1 VRYLAGKALT
11 IAVTVFIGVFFTV
24 LLANQP
30 SRRGLGPPESPF
42 ETSLEAQISLVVRAN
57 INHGT
62 IRRDANG
69 DPDPSQV
76 EALTEKLRKEAGLNL
91 PHLPRY
97 MLWTVKALTF
107 DWGQLGARQGGSFI
121 YGQKSATASAN
132 DIILQYLPNTML
144 LVGTA
149 YLLVFLIGMPLSL
162 YLARNYGHWL
172 DRAFA
177 ALSPISSVPSW
188 VFGIVLIAIFALQ
201 LRWLPF
207 GGMFDFHRPE
217 DPIEYARVLAR
228 HMILP
233 VSAIVL
239 SLLFQV
245 VYTWRTFFM
254 IYAEEDYVELARA
267 KGLPSKVLERQYIL
281 RPALPYI
288 ITSFATTLIG
298 FWQLSMALE
307 AIFQWPG
314 LGWLY
319 IKEALPNFWGE
330 SMEPGELIIVVGIVV
345 IFAYLLGC
353 VVFILDLAYVM
364 IDPRIHLL
372 PANNAM
378 PTRAWV
384 KSGGV
389 SWKAR
394 LKAWM
399 KWRGKDDGKPTRG
412 RAKGRGFSW
421 IRAAGDFKESILDF
435 HGRSGV
441 FFQELRRYP
450 SAIFGLTVILVLLV
464 GSIYAV
470 IALPYDQYG
479 KDYDQKRMTDYSYA
493 PRTAMPAWMNLFSD
507 PPRLSTLIM
516 AESSKEATVSLRA
529 LDGGWVEKTI
539 AFTFQYPYKEIPS
552 EIFLYLGPKYNEKI
566 PFASLEWTYPDGRTL
581 ELKRIAAGSGTSY
594 DFESGIRAAQ
604 LLDQHPEWK
613 NWFVQTGLYPTPAF
627 TLLFAEPGSSQSVP
641 QHGTYRLTITALL
654 FEKGSDLQPQLVL
667 LGQVYGLAGTDYGRR
682 DLMVPLFW
690 GMPFALLI
698 GLLGTLL
705 TTLVAML
712 LPAIGVWFGGWVDNL
727 IQRLTEVNMVLPSLT
742 IAVLTNVLFGLDIW
756 IILGIVVV
764 VNAFGSPIKIL
775 RAALLQAKEAP
786 YIETARS
793 YGASDLRIIMRYLV
807 PRILPVLIPQLVT
820 QVPSFIFW
828 EATLGLFNIKS
839 TYPSWGRIIYE
850 GLAQGALYGSPFWV
864 LEPIS
869 LLLLTSFAFAML
881 GSALERILNPRML
894 EQVPARADKPRR
906 KADETNLRPLIRW
919 VIAVSVV
926 LLLIAA
932 ILIPSKGKEFTNVV
946 MDYVV
951 PAEASDSAPTV
962 AMPVVAP
969 SALPLPPVSSATDM
983 PDSGLR
989 DSPAPTPTPL
999 TAPLNPATLT
1009 LIVPQSVLTLL
1020 PVNSRPVTYVLRA
1033 GEFPYCIA
1041 RRFNVNPIELLTLNG
1056 LTGKRI
1062 FYAGTVLKIPQ
1073 TGNPFPGERMLRVH
1087 PTTYRVSA
1095 ADGTVC
1101 SVACEFGDIDPQVIA
1116 DANHVSVEAVL
1127 LIGRELTI
1135 P

>member
-1 VRYLAGKALT
+1 
-11 IAVTVFIGVFFTV
+11 
-24 LLANQP
+24 
-30 SRRGLGPPESPF
+30 
-42 ETSLEAQISLVVRAN
+42 
-57 INHGT
+57 
-62 IRRDANG
+62 
-69 DPDPSQV
+69 
-76 EALTEKLRKEAGLNL
+76 
-91 PHLPRY
+91 
-97 MLWTVKALTF
+97 
-107 DWGQLGARQGGSFI
+107 
-121 YGQKSATASAN
+121 
-132 DIILQYLPNTML
+132 
-144 LVGTA
+144 
-149 YLLVFLIGMPLSL
+149 
-162 YLARNYGHWL
+162 
-172 DRAFA
+172 
-177 ALSPISSVPSW
+177 
-188 VFGIVLIAIFALQ
+188 
-201 LRWLPF
+201 
-207 GGMFDFHRPE
+207 
-217 DPIEYARVLAR
+217 
-228 HMILP
+228 
-233 VSAIVL
+233 
-239 SLLFQV
+239 
-245 VYTWRTFFM
+245 
-254 IYAEEDYVELARA
+254 
-267 KGLPSKVLERQYIL
+267 
-281 RPALPYI
+281 
-288 ITSFATTLIG
+288 
-298 FWQLSMALE
+298 
-307 AIFQWPG
+307 
-314 LGWLY
+314 
-319 IKEALPNFWGE
+319 
-330 SMEPGELIIVVGIVV
+330 
-345 IFAYLLGC
+345 
-353 VVFILDLAYVM
+353 
-364 IDPRIHLL
+364 
-372 PANNAM
+372 
-378 PTRAWV
+378 
-384 KSGGV
+384 
-389 SWKAR
+389 
-394 LKAWM
+394 
-399 KWRGKDDGKPTRG
+399 
-412 RAKGRGFSW
+412 
-421 IRAAGDFKESILDF
+421 
-435 HGRSGV
+435 
-441 FFQELRRYP
+441 
-450 SAIFGLTVILVLLV
+450 
-464 GSIYAV
+464 
-470 IALPYDQYG
+470 
-479 KDYDQKRMTDYSYA
+479 
-493 PRTAMPAWMNLFSD
+493 
-507 PPRLSTLIM
+507 
-516 AESSKEATVSLRA
+516 
-529 LDGGWVEKTI
+529 
-539 AFTFQYPYKEIPS
+539 
-552 EIFLYLGPKYNEKI
+552 
-566 PFASLEWTYPDGRTL
+566 
-581 ELKRIAAGSGTSY
+581 
-594 DFESGIRAAQ
+594 
-604 LLDQHPEWK
+604 
-613 NWFVQTGLYPTPAF
+613 
-627 TLLFAEPGSSQSVP
+627 
-641 QHGTYRLTITALL
+641 
-654 FEKGSDLQPQLVL
+654 
-667 LGQVYGLAGTDYGRR
+667 
-682 DLMVPLFW
+682 
-690 GMPFALLI
+690 
-698 GLLGTLL
+698 
-705 TTLVAML
+705 ML

-1087 PTTYRVSA
+1087 PTTYRVST